1 MKDVN
6 LFGRCFLSF
15 TICVVTVMGIVICG
29 ISEEGAE
36 TTTAVIAAESKAVE
50 TTAKRTTETTTERL
64 TEMTVTAT
72 AYCPCEK
79 CCGKWAKD
87 RSDGIKTASGA
98 YARSKHTIAVDPSVI
113 PFGTAVI
120 INGIEYI
127 AEDTGGAVKGK
138 MIDIYFDSH
147 EEAQAFGR
155 QTLTVYVKG

>member
-1 MKDVN
+1 MKYVN
-6 LFGRCFLSF
+6 SFGRCILFL
-15 TICVVTVMGIVICG
+15 TICIVTIMGVVAY
-29 ISEEGAE
+29 SEAE
-36 TTTAVIAAESKAVE
+36 TVISTEKNTATE
-50 TTAKRTTETTTERL
+50 TATEPPTETTTERF

-98 YARSKHTIAVDPSVI
+98 YARSNHTIAVDPSVI
-113 PFGTAVI
+113 PFGTTII

-155 QTLTVYVKG
+155 QTLTVYLKG